1 MRSVTVDSN
10 RVFTRDDPG
19 ELGFRSGLGRLREAS
34 SPCNVDNMVACQISI
49 DFDL

>member
-10 RVFTRDDPG
+10 RIFTRGDPG

-34 SPCNVDNMVACQISI
+34 SPRNVDNLVAGQISI
-49 DFDL
+49 DFYL